1 MKLKRVPLAG
11 LLFAVAACHVVRPVS
26 CRLSSFTLHH
36 PDVVWVTY
44 TDNSFVPVQ
53 GPRIVGDSLM
63 GTWQGLSE
71 PIAISLGEIQ
81 TVQARI
87 PAPKRTILLVG
98 VVMRRRPVVC
108 HSRIATAGNSG
119 DPDFLGCPR
128 VKGTPLPDCPQD

>member
-1 MKLKRVPLAG
+1 MLCG
-11 LLFAVAACHVVRPVS
+11 LFSQAE
-26 CRLSSFTLHH
+26 FIQQHH

-71 PIAISLGEIQ
+71 PIAISLKEIQ

-98 VVMRRRPVVC
+98 VVAAAAGGVAFT
-108 HSRIATAGNSG
+108 IATAGNSG